1 MCENWNSKLFVIVK
15 SIQYKPWTDSANIT
29 ILTRYWNFIL
39 HQFLFLVMNVL
50 NYVKL
55 TRCFFFLVTFGSNNL
70 SFIIVSKTIP
80 THLENSHQNIWYYQT
95 GEYVE
100 VLHNKTLCTRY
111 IIDFAVLHM
120 FNFHILFICF
130 PEVRKI
136 KLCCK

>member
-1 MCENWNSKLFVIVK
+1 MCENWNSKLFIIVK
-15 SIQYKPWTDSANIT
+15 ESIQYKPWTYSANIT
-29 ILTRYWNFIL
+29 ILTRFWNFIL

-55 TRCFFFLVTFGSNNL
+55 TRFFFLVIFVRNNL
-70 SFIIVSKTIP
+70 SFIIGSKTIP
-80 THLENSHQNIWYYQT
+80 THLENSHQNKWYYQT

-100 VLHNKTLCTRY
+100 VLQIKTLCTRY

-120 FNFHILFICF
+120 FNFHILLICF
-130 PEVRKI
+130 AEVPKI